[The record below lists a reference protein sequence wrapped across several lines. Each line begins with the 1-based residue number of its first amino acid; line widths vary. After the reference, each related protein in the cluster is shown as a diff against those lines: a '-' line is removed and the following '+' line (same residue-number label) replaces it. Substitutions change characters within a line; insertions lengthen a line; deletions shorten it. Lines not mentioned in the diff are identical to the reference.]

1 MAIHK
6 VVTRLGLILYS
17 EGSAERARP
26 KSGEIQGVENDF
38 N

>member
-17 EGSAERARP
+17 EGSAERAEPTMIR
-26 KSGEIQGVENDF
+26 GVENDF

>member
-17 EGSAERARP
+17 EGSAERAEP
-26 KSGEIQGVENDF
+26 TTTKGVENDF